1 MIANCRNLWLC
12 RRAGVTEIFNI
23 FKTRTRV
30 VACSQVDVCAELPL
44 STQITYTLSPFEATL
59 GVIDA
64 ESVLLR
70 RPFDFAVNVSPPSV
84 LALNIISVF
93 PGVLSLHATYT
104 LSPDTAIAGST
115 EEPEFELRLSVSLN
129 EITPSATRSA
139 G

>member
-1 MIANCRNLWLC
+1 MY
-12 RRAGVTEIFNI
+12 VF
-23 FKTRTRV
+23 
-30 VACSQVDVCAELPL
+30 AEPPL
-44 STQITYTLSPFEATL
+44 STQTTYTLSLFEATL

-84 LALNIISVF
+84 LALNIISAF

-104 LSPDTAIAGST
+104 LSPDAAIAGST
-115 EEPEFELRLSVSLN
+115 EKPKFELRLSVSLN

-139 G
+139 AGGQQQDRETMKQQETSKS

>member
-1 MIANCRNLWLC
+1 MS
-12 RRAGVTEIFNI
+12 VF
-23 FKTRTRV
+23 
-30 VACSQVDVCAELPL
+30 AEPPL
-44 STQITYTLSPFEATL
+44 STQTTYTLLPFEATL

-70 RPFDFAVNVSPPSV
+70 RPFDFAVNVSPLSV
-84 LALNIISVF
+84 LALNIISAF

-104 LSPDTAIAGST
+104 LSPDAAIAGST

-129 EITPSATRSA
+129 EITPSATWSA